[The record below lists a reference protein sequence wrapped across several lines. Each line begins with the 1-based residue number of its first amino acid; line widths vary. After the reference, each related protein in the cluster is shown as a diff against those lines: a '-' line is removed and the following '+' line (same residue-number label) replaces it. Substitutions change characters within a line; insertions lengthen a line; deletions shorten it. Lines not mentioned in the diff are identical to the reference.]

1 MKRKK
6 IIFEKVSTSSAYRC
20 LLKNQHG
27 RKIYMK
33 LKTENKKW
41 IVSECW
47 YIDRNIGKT
56 GDKRKSAKPLL
67 WQTKE
72 LDSNIENL
80 KHLLVEELDMTPFLE
95 IGFVENEDTIF
106 LTMEEFI
113 SHYTAD
119 DKYRFLILVQKKTE
133 KGVVLETVI
142 KNKVHRRIYIK
153 LSLQKEKNAYIL
165 EECYYS
171 DRMYKL
177 NERKMPETVVNGNT
191 KGPRRDDIIQWFNEQ
206 LTCDFNTVLFVSP
219 EDIKL
224 DKCKAIC
231 GTL

>member
-6 IIFEKVSTSSAYRC
+6 IIFEKVGISSDYRC

-33 LKTENKKW
+33 LKTENEKW
-41 IVSECW
+41 IISECW

-56 GDKRKSAKPLL
+56 GDKRKSAIPLL

-72 LDSNIENL
+72 IDCNMEQLRYV
-80 KHLLVEELDMTPFLE
+80 LVEELDMTPFLE
-95 IGFVENEDTIF
+95 IDFVENIDTISMS
-106 LTMEEFI
+106 LEEFI
-113 SHYTAD
+113 SHHTAD
-119 DKYRFLILVQKKTE
+119 DKYRFLIMVQQKT
-133 KGVVLETVI
+133 KRGVMLETVI
-142 KNKVHRRIYIK
+142 KNKVHRRIYVQ

-171 DRMYKL
+171 DRIYKL
-177 NERKMPETVVNGNT
+177 NKGKMPETVVDGNT
-191 KGPRRDDIIQWFNEQ
+191 KGIRREDIIQWFNEQ
-206 LTCDFNTVLFVSP
+206 LTCDFNSVLFVSP

-224 DKCKAIC
+224 DKRKAIC

>member
-80 KHLLVEELDMTPFLE
+80 KQLLVEELDMTPFLE
-95 IGFVENEDTIF
+95 IDFVENEDTIS
-106 LTMEEFI
+106 LTTEEFI
-113 SHYTAD
+113 SQYTAD
-119 DKYRFLILVQKKTE
+119 DKYRFLILVQQNTE
-133 KGVVLETVI
+133 KGVVLENVI
-142 KNKVHRRIYIK
+142 KNKVHRKIYIN
-153 LSLQKEKNAYIL
+153 LSLQKEKDAYIL

-177 NERKMPETVVNGNT
+177 NERKMPETVVDGNT
-191 KGPRRDDIIQWFNEQ
+191 KGLQREDLIQWFNEQ
-206 LTCDFNTVLFVSP
+206 LTCDFNAVLFVSP

>member
-6 IIFEKVSTSSAYRC
+6 TIFEKVGTSSAYRC

-33 LKTENKKW
+33 LKAENKKW

-80 KHLLVEELDMTPFLE
+80 RRVLVEELDITPFLE
-95 IGFVENEDTIF
+95 IDFVENEDTIS
-106 LTMEEFI
+106 LTTEEFI
-113 SHYTAD
+113 SHHTAD
-119 DKYRFLILVQKKTE
+119 DKYRFLILVQKNTE

-142 KNKVHRRIYIK
+142 KNKVHRRIYVN
-153 LSLQKEKNAYIL
+153 LSLQKEKNAYTL
-165 EECYYS
+165 SRCYYS
-171 DRMYKL
+171 DRVYKL
-177 NERKMPETVVNGNT
+177 NERKMPETLVNGNT
-191 KGPRRDDIIQWFNEQ
+191 NGLLREDLIQWFNEQ
-206 LTCDFNTVLFVSP
+206 LTCDFNAVLFVSP
-219 EDIKL
+219 EDIKI
-224 DKCKAIC
+224 DTSKAIC

>member
-1 MKRKK
+1 MQRKRIK
-6 IIFEKVSTSSAYRC
+6 FEKVGASSAYRC

-27 RKIYMK
+27 RKIYME
-33 LKTENKKW
+33 LV
-41 IVSECW
+41 IGSEKYIITACW
-47 YIDRNIGKT
+47 YFDRNIGKT

-72 LDSNIENL
+72 TDSNIENL
-80 KHLLVEELDMTPFLE
+80 KCVLVKELDMTPFLE
-95 IGFVENEDTIF
+95 IDFVENEDTIS
-106 LTMEEFI
+106 LTTEEFI

-142 KNKVHRRIYIK
+142 KNKVHRRIYVN
-153 LSLQKEKNAYIL
+153 LSLQKEKDAYIL

-177 NERKMPETVVNGNT
+177 NEGKMPETLVDGNT
-191 KGPRRDDIIQWFNEQ
+191 KGLRREDIIQWFNEQ
-206 LTCDFNTVLFVSP
+206 LTCDFNSVLFVSP

-224 DKCKAIC
+224 DKRKAIC

>member
-1 MKRKK
+1 MQRKK
-6 IIFEKVSTSSAYRC
+6 ITFEKVGTSSDHRC
-20 LLKNQHG
+20 ILKNQHG
-27 RKIYMK
+27 RKMYLELEVKAESFRI
-33 LKTENKKW
+33 
-41 IVSECW
+41 SECW

-72 LDSNIENL
+72 LDSNIEKL
-80 KHLLVEELDMTPFLE
+80 KNVFVEELNMTPFLE

-106 LTMEEFI
+106 LTTEEFI
-113 SHYTAD
+113 SQYTAD

-142 KNKVHRRIYIK
+142 KNKVHRRIYVN
-153 LSLQKEKNAYIL
+153 LSLQKEKDAKIL
-165 EECYYS
+165 EGCYYS
-171 DRMYKL
+171 DRRNKL
-177 NERKMPETVVNGNT
+177 NERKMPETLVNGNT
-191 KGPRRDDIIQWFNEQ
+191 KGLQREDLIQWFNEQ
-206 LTCDFNTVLFVSP
+206 LTCDFNAVLFVSP

-224 DKCKAIC
+224 DKRKAIC

>member
-1 MKRKK
+1 MQRKK
-6 IIFEKVSTSSAYRC
+6 ITFEKVGTSSDHRC
-20 LLKNQHG
+20 ILKNQHG
-27 RKIYMK
+27 RKMYLELEVKAESFRI
-33 LKTENKKW
+33 
-41 IVSECW
+41 SECW

-72 LDSNIENL
+72 LDSNIEKL
-80 KHLLVEELDMTPFLE
+80 KNVFVEELNMTPFLE

-106 LTMEEFI
+106 LTTEEFI

-142 KNKVHRRIYIK
+142 KNKVHRRIYVN
-153 LSLQKEKNAYIL
+153 LSLQKEKDAYIL

-177 NERKMPETVVNGNT
+177 NEGKMPETLVDGNT
-191 KGPRRDDIIQWFNEQ
+191 KGLRREDLVQWFNEQ
-206 LTCDFNTVLFVSP
+206 LTCDFNSVLFVSP

-224 DKCKAIC
+224 DKRKAIC

>member
-72 LDSNIENL
+72 LDSNIEKL
-80 KHLLVEELDMTPFLE
+80 KNVFVEELNMTPFLE

-106 LTMEEFI
+106 LTTEEFI

-177 NERKMPETVVNGNT
+177 NERKMPETVVDGNT
-191 KGPRRDDIIQWFNEQ
+191 RGLLREDLIQWFNEQ
-206 LTCDFNTVLFVSP
+206 LTCDFNAVLFVSP
-219 EDIKL
+219 EDIKI
-224 DKCKAIC
+224 DTSKAIC

>member
-6 IIFEKVSTSSAYRC
+6 IIFEKVGISSDYRC

-33 LKTENKKW
+33 LKTENEKW
-41 IVSECW
+41 IISECW

-56 GDKRKSAKPLL
+56 GDKRKSAEPLL
-67 WQTKE
+67 WKTKE
-72 LDSNIENL
+72 TDSNIKNL
-80 KHLLVEELDMTPFLE
+80 KRVLVEELDMTPFGD
-95 IGFVENEDTIF
+95 ISFIDNEDTIS
-106 LTMEEFI
+106 LTEEEFI
-113 SHYTAD
+113 SQHTAN
-119 DKYRFLILVQKKTE
+119 DKYRFLILVQQKTK
-133 KGVVLETVI
+133 KGVMLETVI
-142 KNKVHRRIYIK
+142 KNKVHRRIYVQ

-171 DRMYKL
+171 DRIYKL
-177 NERKMPETVVNGNT
+177 NKGKMPETVVDGNT
-191 KGPRRDDIIQWFNEQ
+191 KGIRHEDIIQWFNEQ
-206 LTCDFNTVLFVSP
+206 LTCDFNSVLFVSP

-224 DKCKAIC
+224 DKRKAIC

>member
-1 MKRKK
+1 MQRKRIK
-6 IIFEKVSTSSAYRC
+6 FEKVGTSSAYRC

-95 IGFVENEDTIF
+95 IDFVENEDTIF
-106 LTMEEFI
+106 LTTEEFI
-113 SHYTAD
+113 SHHTAE
-119 DKYRFLILVQKKTE
+119 DKYRFLILVQQNTE

-142 KNKVHRRIYIK
+142 KNKVHRKIYIN
-153 LSLQKEKNAYIL
+153 LSLQKEKDAYIL

-177 NERKMPETVVNGNT
+177 NERKMPETVVDGNT
-191 KGPRRDDIIQWFNEQ
+191 KGLRRGDLIQWFNEQ
-206 LTCDFNTVLFVSP
+206 LTCDFNAVLFVSP
-219 EDIKL
+219 EEIKI
-224 DKCKAIC
+224 DTSKAIC

>member
-20 LLKNQHG
+20 ILKNQHG
-27 RKIYMK
+27 RKIYME
-33 LKTENKKW
+33 LKIRNDRW

>member
-1 MKRKK
+1 
-6 IIFEKVSTSSAYRC
+6 
-20 LLKNQHG
+20 
-27 RKIYMK
+27 MK

-80 KHLLVEELDMTPFLE
+80 KQLLVEELDMTPFLE
-95 IGFVENEDTIF
+95 IDFVEYEDTIS
-106 LTMEEFI
+106 LTTEEFI
-113 SHYTAD
+113 SHHTAE
-119 DKYRFLILVQKKTE
+119 DKYRFLILVQQNTE

-142 KNKVHRRIYIK
+142 KNKVHRKIYIN
-153 LSLQKEKNAYIL
+153 LSLQKEKDAYIL
-165 EECYYS
+165 EGCYYS
-171 DRMYKL
+171 DRRYKL
-177 NERKMPETVVNGNT
+177 NERKMPETLVNGNT
-191 KGPRRDDIIQWFNEQ
+191 KGLQREDLIQWFNEQ
-206 LTCDFNTVLFVSP
+206 LTCDFNAVLFVSP

>member
-6 IIFEKVSTSSAYRC
+6 IIFEKVGTSSTYRC

-27 RKIYMK
+27 RKIYIE
-33 LKTENKKW
+33 LKIRNDRW
-41 IVSECW
+41 IISECW

-80 KHLLVEELDMTPFLE
+80 RRVLVEELDITPFLE
-95 IGFVENEDTIF
+95 IDFVENEDTIS
-106 LTMEEFI
+106 LTTEEFI
-113 SHYTAD
+113 SHHTAD
-119 DKYRFLILVQKKTE
+119 DKYRFLILVQKNTE

-142 KNKVHRRIYIK
+142 KNKIHRRIYVN
-153 LSLQKEKNAYIL
+153 LSLQKEKNAYTL
-165 EECYYS
+165 SRCYYS
-171 DRMYKL
+171 DRVYKL
-177 NERKMPETVVNGNT
+177 NERKMPETLVNGNT
-191 KGPRRDDIIQWFNEQ
+191 KGLLREDLIQWFNEQ
-206 LTCDFNTVLFVSP
+206 LTCDFNAVLFVSP
-219 EDIKL
+219 EDIKI
-224 DKCKAIC
+224 DTSKAIC

>member
-1 MKRKK
+1 MQRKK
-6 IIFEKVSTSSAYRC
+6 ITFEKVGTSSDHRC
-20 LLKNQHG
+20 ILKNQHG
-27 RKIYMK
+27 RKMYLELEVKAESFRI
-33 LKTENKKW
+33 
-41 IVSECW
+41 SECW

-72 LDSNIENL
+72 LDSNIEKL
-80 KHLLVEELDMTPFLE
+80 KNVFVEELDMTPFLE

-106 LTMEEFI
+106 LTTEEFI
-113 SHYTAD
+113 SQYTAD
-119 DKYRFLILVQKKTE
+119 DKYRFLILVHKKTE

-142 KNKVHRRIYIK
+142 KNKVHRRIYVN
-153 LSLQKEKNAYIL
+153 LSLQKEKDAYIL
-165 EECYYS
+165 EGCYYS
-171 DRMYKL
+171 DRRYKL
-177 NERKMPETVVNGNT
+177 NERKMPETLVNGNT
-191 KGPRRDDIIQWFNEQ
+191 KGLQREDLIQWFNEQ
-206 LTCDFNTVLFVSP
+206 LTCDFNAVLFVSP

>member
-1 MKRKK
+1 MQRKK
-6 IIFEKVSTSSAYRC
+6 ITFEKVGTSSDHRC
-20 LLKNQHG
+20 ILKNQHG
-27 RKIYMK
+27 RKMYLELEVKAESFRI
-33 LKTENKKW
+33 
-41 IVSECW
+41 SECW
-47 YIDRNIGKT
+47 YIDMNIGKT

-72 LDSNIENL
+72 LDSNIEKL
-80 KHLLVEELDMTPFLE
+80 KNVFVEELDMTPFLE

-106 LTMEEFI
+106 LTTEEFI
-113 SHYTAD
+113 SQYTAD

-142 KNKVHRRIYIK
+142 KNKVHRRIYVN
-153 LSLQKEKNAYIL
+153 LSLQKEKDAYIL

-177 NERKMPETVVNGNT
+177 NERKMPETVVDGNT
-191 KGPRRDDIIQWFNEQ
+191 RGLLREDLIQWFNEQ
-206 LTCDFNTVLFVSP
+206 LTCDFNAVLFVSP